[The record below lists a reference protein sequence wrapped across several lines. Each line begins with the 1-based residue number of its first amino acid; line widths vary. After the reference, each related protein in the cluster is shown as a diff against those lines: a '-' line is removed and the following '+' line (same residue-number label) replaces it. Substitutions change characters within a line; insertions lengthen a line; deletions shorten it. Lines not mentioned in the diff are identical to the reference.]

1 MIRIF
6 ISNIGFPLV
15 LLVSS
20 SMKQILLIEDD
31 PFLIDIYTTKLKE
44 EGFSIE
50 VATGGEEGLR
60 KLREKKFDLLVLDIV
75 LPKIDGWEILEKL
88 KTELPKEAKVKM
100 RTKFS
105 SPIELPKEAK
115 VKMRTKFSSPIE
127 LPKEAKVKMRTK
139 FSSPI
144 KNLKIIIL
152 SNLGQKEEV
161 EKGLRL
167 GANKYLIKAHYTP
180 SEVVEEI
187 KEVLKPR

>member
-1 MIRIF
+1 MK
-6 ISNIGFPLV
+6 NI
-15 LLVSS
+15 LLV
-20 SMKQILLIEDD
+20 EDD

-44 EGFSIE
+44 EGFSVE
-50 VATGGEEGLR
+50 VATGGEEGL
-60 KLREKKFDLLVLDIV
+60 KKIREKKFSLLVLDIV

-88 KTELPKEAKVKM
+88 KT
-100 RTKFS
+100 
-105 SPIELPKEAK
+105 
-115 VKMRTKFSSPIE
+115 E

>member
-1 MIRIF
+1 MK
-6 ISNIGFPLV
+6 NI
-15 LLVSS
+15 LLV
-20 SMKQILLIEDD
+20 EDD
-31 PFLIDIYTTKLKE
+31 PFLIDIYTTKLRE

-50 VATGGEEGLR
+50 VATDGKEGLK

-88 KTELPKEAKVKM
+88 KT
-100 RTKFS
+100 
-105 SPIELPKEAK
+105 ELPKEAK

>member
-1 MIRIF
+1 MKTI
-6 ISNIGFPLV
+6 
-15 LLVSS
+15 LLV
-20 SMKQILLIEDD
+20 EDD

-44 EGFSIE
+44 SGFSAD
-50 VATGGEEGLR
+50 VATSGDEGLK

-105 SPIELPKEAK
+105 SPI
-115 VKMRTKFSSPIE
+115 
-127 LPKEAKVKMRTK
+127 
-139 FSSPI
+139 

-167 GANKYLIKAHYTP
+167 GAEKYLIKAHYTP
-180 SEVVEEI
+180 TEVVEEI
-187 KEVLKPR
+187 KQVLK

>member
-1 MIRIF
+1 MK
-6 ISNIGFPLV
+6 NI
-15 LLVSS
+15 LLV
-20 SMKQILLIEDD
+20 EDD

-44 EGFSIE
+44 EGFSVE
-50 VATGGEEGLR
+50 VATGGEEGL
-60 KLREKKFDLLVLDIV
+60 KKIREKKFSLLVLDIV

-88 KTELPKEAKVKM
+88 KT
-100 RTKFS
+100 
-105 SPIELPKEAK
+105 
-115 VKMRTKFSSPIE
+115 E

-167 GANKYLIKAHYTP
+167 GADKYLIKAHYTP
-180 SEVVEEI
+180 SEIVEEI
-187 KEVLKPR
+187 KKVLK